1 MDKLAATFI
10 KELRL
15 LFRDRAGLLLLFV
28 MPAALVVVITLVQAN
43 VMKPMA
49 DTGIRIL
56 MADQDGGD
64 IGRRVADGFTRSGGF
79 QVDQALGGKSPGT
92 DACRAAVAAGAYQFC
107 IVVPDGMSRA
117 LTIAAVALVEKAD
130 VSGKE
135 NATVLPGAAEIKVY
149 SDPMVQGGFKA
160 AVTGVVR
167 QVAGELAMAARLRV
181 LADHISR
188 RIDEELRPVVGPAAT
203 DIAATIKKAMTQ
215 AAIGSHRSGR
225 QPDEII
231 RVTETPTGRGRF
243 SILPTAVQHNVPAW
257 ALFGM
262 FFIVVP
268 LAGSLIKERS
278 SGTFSRILTMP
289 VSPLVL
295 IAGKMA
301 AYTLVCMTQFAL
313 VVVIGKTVLPFLGT
327 DVLRMGP
334 SIGAVVGV
342 AFASSLAATAYGVML
357 GTVARSYEQAA
368 TLGPISVVIA
378 AALGGIMVPVFAM
391 PKVLRMI
398 SAFSPLAWSHG
409 AFLELFLR
417 GGSLIDVWRQLVW
430 LFLFF
435 CVNLGVAWAVFRRR
449 GK

>member
-1 MDKLAATFI
+1 
-10 KELRL
+10 
-15 LFRDRAGLLLLFV
+15 
-28 MPAALVVVITLVQAN
+28 
-43 VMKPMA
+43 
-49 DTGIRIL
+49 
-56 MADQDGGD
+56 
-64 IGRRVADGFTRSGGF
+64 
-79 QVDQALGGKSPGT
+79 
-92 DACRAAVAAGAYQFC
+92 
-107 IVVPDGMSRA
+107 A

-130 VSGKE
+130 ASGKE
-135 NATVLPGAAEIKVY
+135 NATALPGAAEIKVY

-215 AAIGSHRSGR
+215 AAIGSRRSGR

-301 AYTLVCMTQFAL
+301 AYTLVCMAQFAL

-342 AFASSLAATAYGVML
+342 AFASALAATAYGVML

-449 GK
+449 GR